1 MDYFKARI
9 TRMEIPARDHAIL
22 RFTRVSNNFP
32 FPTQGKAGMG
42 SRGDSDIEGEPGQFV
57 MVRGS
62 WGAHPI
68 LPRAFSLVE
77 VGKEG
82 AILVRNVGEGTNL
95 LASMKQGDELL
106 VLGPLGHGFSLPS
119 ETGGGVALVAG
130 CVGVAPLVF
139 LAQRLADT
147 GIEQVFLYGARTGDD
162 LPLRDRIDGICDL
175 TITTED
181 GSVGEKGLVTTP
193 LERFL
198 QANPSASVFSC
209 GPEAMLEA
217 VARVSVAAGARCQVA
232 LEAPMACGMG
242 VCKGCAILDVS
253 GEYKY
258 VCSDGPAFES
268 VKIFGREP

>member
-1 MDYFKARI
+1 MDYFKTRI

-22 RFTRVSNNFP
+22 RFS
-32 FPTQGKAGMG
+32 
-42 SRGDSDIEGEPGQFV
+42 GDRPVDGEPGQFV
-57 MVRGS
+57 MVRGN

-95 LASMKQGDELL
+95 LASMEQGDELL
-106 VLGPLGHGFSLPS
+106 VLGPLGRGFSLPS

-130 CVGVAPLVF
+130 GVGVAPLVF
-139 LAQRLADT
+139 LAQRLADK
-147 GIEQVFLYGARTGDD
+147 GIKPVFLYGARTGDD
-162 LPLRDRIDGICDL
+162 LPLRDQIGGICDL

-181 GSVGEKGLVTTP
+181 GSVGEKGLVTAP

-198 QANPSASVFSC
+198 QTNPTASVFSC

-217 VARVSVAAGARCQVA
+217 VARVSVEAGARCQVA
-232 LEAPMACGMG
+232 LESPMACGMG
-242 VCKGCAILDVS
+242 TCKGCAILDAA
-253 GEYKY
+253 GEYRY
-258 VCSDGPAFES
+258 VCTDGPAFES
-268 VKIFGREP
+268 VEIFGREP